1 MRTDHPDRK
10 SPRAQWHDYNCGLY
24 FVTFCTKNREHYF
37 GTVANG
43 KMQLTEIGQYAD
55 LQLQNVTTH
64 YPYAKIPVWV
74 VMPNHIHAIV
84 GIHVCRDAARHV
96 PTKGKR
102 DTKMQ
107 IIAVHQGW
115 LSVCM
120 GGIKSASTRYA
131 NENNIPFA
139 WQLRFYDHII
149 RNEHELECINQYI
162 RCNPANWKT
171 DRFC

>member
-1 MRTDHPDRK
+1 
-10 SPRAQWHDYNCGLY
+10 
-24 FVTFCTKNREHYF
+24 
-37 GTVANG
+37 
-43 KMQLTEIGQYAD
+43 
-55 LQLQNVTTH
+55 
-64 YPYAKIPVWV
+64 
-74 VMPNHIHAIV
+74 MPNHIHAIV
-84 GIHVCRDAARHV
+84 GIHVCRDAMALNCRDAIALNCRDAARHV

-120 GGIKSASTRYA
+120 GGIKSAITRYA

-162 RCNPANWKT
+162 RCNPANWKM